1 MLYTITVVSPEV
13 EDFVVELLIESD
25 ATFADLHQL
34 IRDTCGWGPHKPST
48 FYICDHRWHHER
60 AIPEKS
66 YEDETMDEVELG
78 DLLDDEGQ
86 RLQYVFDAAES
97 RGLLLEVTHISYG
110 KHIDEP
116 HCRRSHGTPPPLQIE
131 SPEPVKAPTNAT
143 YWHSSTLQ
151 PSLTMMT
158 SNPPT
163 TTSSTSRRLT
173 SKASISPRDS
183 LSTAQLSS
191 IIKANLA
198 VLV

>member
-131 SPEPVKAPTNAT
+131 SPEPLKAPTNAD
-143 YWHSSTLQ
+143 L
-151 PSLTMMT
+151 L
-158 SNPPT
+158 
-163 TTSSTSRRLT
+163 
-173 SKASISPRDS
+173 
-183 LSTAQLSS
+183 AQLN
-191 IIKANLA
+191 AAALA
-198 VLV
+198 DDDDIEPTDDDLFDIEEIDLEGFDITEG